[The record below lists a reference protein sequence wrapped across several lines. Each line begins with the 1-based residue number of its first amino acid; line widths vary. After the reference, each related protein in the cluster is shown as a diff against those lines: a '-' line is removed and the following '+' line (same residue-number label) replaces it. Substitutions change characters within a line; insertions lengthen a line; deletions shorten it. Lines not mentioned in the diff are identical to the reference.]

1 MTNTATAALS
11 IEAQNALITLAE
23 PGRDGRLQNTRAA
36 IGVTEHDLITR
47 DSRSESG
54 YSLRAIIPAR
64 VFGELVAA
72 EYVTSVT
79 NRFGFTYYEP
89 TIAGA
94 EARAAILNPPAQEE
108 EPMTN
113 PAADLSDEAQEVI
126 MNLAVDNAYLHIRND
141 SRDNYNMFRVEP
153 GGHYRHPNGPAEGVW
168 TVANVWL
175 GAVHD
180 GIIAELKRH
189 DLITCTRESADG
201 RLALRYEATIAGA
214 EARAALIY

>member
-1 MTNTATAALS
+1 MTNPAAT
-11 IEAQNALITLAE
+11 TPTAE
-23 PGRDGRLQNTRAA
+23 PTLRDMIRAA
-36 IGVTEHDLITR
+36 VNATRNAAHTARHGDDPRLTEALND
-47 DSRSESG
+47 
-54 YSLRAIIPAR
+54 A
-64 VFGELVAA
+64 V
-72 EYVTSVT
+72 
-79 NRFGFTYYEP
+79 
-89 TIAGA
+89 
-94 EARAAILNPPAQEE
+94 AAILTARDLFIEGELNPSAQEE

-126 MNLAVDNAYLHIRND
+126 VNLAVENAYLHIRND

-153 GGHYRHPNGPAEGVW
+153 GGHYRHPNGPTEGIW